1 MPLFSFLGADTAKAE
16 GLAPEFLEK
25 PRIIPKEG
33 GKLIVMQCKVKAK
46 PAPKITWYQ
55 GTKLVKETNRV
66 QSKVIEGAGDEFTVS
81 LEVRVRIKIFIVP
94 FLFYGHYN

>member
-1 MPLFSFLGADTAKAE
+1 MPLFSFPGADTAKAE

-33 GKLIVMQCKVKAK
+33 GKLIIMQCKVKAK

-55 GTKLVKETNRV
+55 GTKLVKESNRV

-81 LEVRVRIKIFIVP
+81 LEVRVRIIFIVP
-94 FLFYGHYN
+94 FLLY

>member
-1 MPLFSFLGADTAKAE
+1 MWGFFFKGGDAKSE

-33 GKLIVMQCKVKAK
+33 GKLIIMQCKVKAK

-66 QSKVIEGAGDEFTVS
+66 QAKVVEGSGDEFTVS
-81 LEVRVRIKIFIVP
+81 LEVRVRYFIFSIKYI
-94 FLFYGHYN
+94 LNT

>member
-1 MPLFSFLGADTAKAE
+1 MSSYFFTEGADNAKAE

-33 GKLIVMQCKVKAK
+33 GKLIIMQCKVKAK

-66 QSKVIEGAGDEFTVS
+66 QAKVIEGAGDEFTVS
-81 LEVRVRIKIFIVP
+81 LEVRVRTKFRMFCLL
-94 FLFYGHYN
+94 FLAS